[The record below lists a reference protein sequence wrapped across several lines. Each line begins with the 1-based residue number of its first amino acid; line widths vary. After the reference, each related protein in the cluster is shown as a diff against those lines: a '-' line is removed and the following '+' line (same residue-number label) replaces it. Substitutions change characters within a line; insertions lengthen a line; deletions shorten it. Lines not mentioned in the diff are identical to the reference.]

1 MVKPTILN
9 VDDYEPAR
17 YARTKMLR
25 DWGFDVKEA
34 RTGAEALRLATLEH
48 PALVI
53 LDIHLPDIDGFEVCR
68 RLKRDHDGA
77 TLPILHISA
86 TFTSGAHQALGLEGG
101 ADGYLVEPVEPAV
114 LRATIDALLRM
125 RRAERALRI
134 AARQWEATFD
144 GIADGIALVA
154 HDLAI
159 VRSNAAFRRMVGP
172 AHETH
177 QRLGDLWDEAAD
189 AEPPFVRVWKSAE
202 REVGDVSRDGRW
214 YRLTVD
220 PVIEDGAVVSAVCF
234 VSEVTEVRRLEHER
248 QTRFDDAR
256 HARAEAE
263 AANRAKDDFLAV
275 LGHELRTPLMPIAL
289 SIRALHKKYATDPD
303 VTRTREVIDRQ
314 VRHLTRLVDDLLDVA
329 RLTRQKLRLHLE
341 RLDLRSVVGDAI
353 DATRQQIEARRHR
366 LTVRLPEAPVW
377 VEGDAVR
384 LGQIVANL
392 LTNAAKFTPAG
403 GAITVTLERAGRDAV
418 LRVSD
423 NGVGIAAESLPLIF
437 EAFAQAAALADPSE
451 RGLGIGLAL
460 VRGLAEA
467 HGGGASV
474 ASDGPGRG
482 SEFVVRLPLAAPDQ
496 PALALSQAM
505 PAAVGA
511 RVLVVEDDAD
521 SRTLLAEVLRLD
533 GHDVT
538 ATHDGAEAVTAA
550 VARPPDIAII
560 DIGLRGMDGYEVARR
575 LRQTL
580 GGTIHLVAVTGYG
593 QADDIERSRA
603 AGFDAHVT
611 KPVAPDEL
619 LRLLGGWPR
628 R

>member
-17 YARTKMLR
+17 YARTKLLR

-77 TLPILHISA
+77 ALPILHISA

-125 RRAERALRI
+125 RRAERALRT

-144 GIADGIALVA
+144 GIA
-154 HDLAI
+154 
-159 VRSNAAFRRMVGP
+159 
-172 AHETH
+172 
-177 QRLGDLWDEAAD
+177 
-189 AEPPFVRVWKSAE
+189 
-202 REVGDVSRDGRW
+202 
-214 YRLTVD
+214 
-220 PVIEDGAVVSAVCF
+220 
-234 VSEVTEVRRLEHER
+234 
-248 QTRFDDAR
+248 DAR

-392 LTNAAKFTPAG
+392 LTNAVKFTPAG

-437 EAFAQAAALADPSE
+437 EAFAQAAAPADPSE